1 METSEAFRGLVCTD
15 CESEFDA
22 DVANG
27 CPNCGAPLDPT
38 YEYDRLGPTPEQL
51 TGRQFGSLWRYAE
64 LLPFAP
70 SAAISASEGATP
82 VIDAPRLADELD
94 VESVLIKDEGRNP
107 TGTVYDR
114 GMSIAVTA
122 ASEQDAELVALASP
136 GNSGQSAAAYAS
148 RAGIR
153 SYAFVPSRSPFSNK
167 AMTNVHGGDMRVT
180 GGRYPDAEVALH
192 EDLKSDWH
200 SLQEFASPYRH
211 EGVKTVAYELAESM
225 EWSVPDGVVVP
236 TGTGELLVGLAKG
249 FRELRDLG
257 YVDSVPPLY
266 AAQPDGCAP
275 IAAAIKSGAD
285 TVEAWEPPDTI
296 CGELEIPEPAGGDL
310 ALDAVRESGG
320 DAVAVDDE
328 DALSSA
334 VTVAH
339 NEAVEMGAAA
349 GVAAAGIWDLRD
361 QFEEDDTLV
370 VLNTE
375 AGVKTADLLRSH
387 LMGKGM

>member
-1 METSEAFRGLVCTD
+1 MCTD
-15 CESEFDA
+15 CGEEFDA
-22 DVANG
+22 DVTG
-27 CPNCGAPLDPT
+27 RCPDCGAPLDAT
-38 YEYDRLGPTPEQL
+38 YEYDLLASTPEQL
-51 TGRQFGSLWRYAE
+51 TGQSFGSLWRYAE

-70 SAAISASEGATP
+70 STAVSASEGATP
-82 VIDAPRLADELD
+82 VVDAPRLAEELD
-94 VESVLIKDEGRNP
+94 VGSVLIKDEGRNP
-107 TGTVYDR
+107 SGTVHDR
-114 GMSIAVTA
+114 GLSIAVTA
-122 ASEQDAELVALASP
+122 AKEQDVELVALASP

-153 SYAFVPSRSPFSNK
+153 SYAFVPTRAPFSNK
-167 AMTNVHGGDMRVT
+167 AMTNVHGGEMRVT
-180 GGRYPDAEVALH
+180 GGRYPDAEAALH

-200 SLQEFASPYRH
+200 SLQEFATPYRH
-211 EGVKTVAYELAESM
+211 EGVKTVAYELVESL

-236 TGTGELLVGLAKG
+236 TGTGELVVGLAKG

-257 YVDSVPPLY
+257 HVDSVPPLF

-275 IAAAIKSGAD
+275 IVAAIEAGAD
-285 TVEAWEPPDTI
+285 TVEAWEAPDTI
-296 CGELEIPEPAGGDL
+296 CGELEIPDPAGGDL
-310 ALDAVRESGG
+310 ALAAIRETGG

-361 QFEEDDTLV
+361 QFDEDDTLV